1 MFNENYIWKIISKL
15 FMNKKNKN
23 MAIKDKQYM
32 LFLFGDFSNDEN
44 LVNEINYQLIAI
56 VSSKFV
62 KFNYGEFGMVCN
74 FRSKESFND
83 LKEYIDMSLNEITDQ
98 YYLLEVGKNF
108 DVKMDKNL
116 KKDFLNIDGEK
127 PQSKNGS
134 IEIGE
139 PTEVKFKPTKKEI
152 DIYHMMFP
160 IMDPNFFKT
169 NEDEIVKEPSID
181 DILDKITETGIESLT
196 EREKQILENYGK
208 K

>member
-1 MFNENYIWKIISKL
+1 M
-15 FMNKKNKN
+15 KKKTKN
-23 MAIKDKQYM
+23 MAIKDKRYM
-32 LFLFGDFSNDEN
+32 LFLFGDFSDDEN

-56 VSSKFV
+56 VSSKFI
-62 KFNYGEFGMVCN
+62 KFNYGEFGMVCH
-74 FRSKESFND
+74 FRTKETFND
-83 LKEYIDMSLNEITDQ
+83 LKEYIDMSLNEITEQ
-98 YYLLEVGKNF
+98 YYLVEVGTNF
-108 DVKMDKNL
+108 DVKMDRPL
-116 KKDFLNIDGEK
+116 KKDFLNIDDEK
-127 PQSKNGS
+127 PQNKNGS

-139 PTEVKFKPTKKEI
+139 PTEIKFKLTKKEM

-169 NEDEIVKEPSID
+169 NEDEIVKDPSID

>member
-1 MFNENYIWKIISKL
+1 MFKKYYICKLISKL
-15 FMNKKNKN
+15 FMKKKTKN
-23 MAIKDKQYM
+23 MAIKDKRYM
-32 LFLFGDFSNDEN
+32 LFLFGDFSDDEN

-56 VSSKFV
+56 VSSKFI
-62 KFNYGEFGMVCN
+62 KFNYGEFGMVCH
-74 FRSKESFND
+74 FRTKETFND
-83 LKEYIDMSLNEITDQ
+83 LKEYIDMSLNEITEQ
-98 YYLLEVGKNF
+98 YYLVEVGTNF
-108 DVKMDKNL
+108 DVKMDRPL
-116 KKDFLNIDGEK
+116 KKDFLNIDDEK
-127 PQSKNGS
+127 PQNKNGS

-139 PTEVKFKPTKKEI
+139 PTEIKFKPTKKEM

-169 NEDEIVKEPSID
+169 NEDEIVKDPSID